1 MHGIENRRAEMR
13 GAAPAAKPPLRAL
26 PAEAA
31 LRAARAAPRTLWWA
45 EAMGNAANAGKTF
58 AKRKKYAILAPDV
71 GRDAGTR

>member
-1 MHGIENRRAEMR
+1 MR

-31 LRAARAAPRTLWWA
+31 LRAASG
-45 EAMGNAANAGKTF
+45 AMGNAANAGKTF
-58 AKRKKYAILAPDV
+58 AKRKKYAILAPDA

>member
-1 MHGIENRRAEMR
+1 MR

-31 LRAARAAPRTLWWA
+31 LRAARAAPTLRWA

-58 AKRKKYAILAPDV
+58 AKRKKYAILAPDA
-71 GRDAGTR
+71 GRDAGIR

>member
-1 MHGIENRRAEMR
+1 MR

-31 LRAARAAPRTLWWA
+31 RRAARAAPELCGGQRLW
-45 EAMGNAANAGKTF
+45 GNAANAGKTF
-58 AKRKKYAILAPDV
+58 AKRKKYAILAPDA